1 MPLTYRLKKLQACK
15 NMNTLQK
22 LFPFAFKPKTN
33 TMNKPHTLY
42 HIVLDRSGSMDDC
55 LEATISGFKEQ
66 IQSVQNL
73 SKKYPD
79 QEITIGLTM
88 FNNEIHHL
96 YFNREPEKAE
106 ALTEKTYVPNGTT
119 ALYDAIFKTC
129 RRIES
134 GIKEINRQED
144 TTVVVVIL
152 TDGYENASQ
161 TASLN
166 DVKKMIAELENTG
179 RWTFN
184 FLGATLDAV
193 EVAESMNIKR
203 KNSMAFSKKEI
214 KGKVFARMTSYME
227 DYVSEKEKMMKENKS
242 LKDIN
247 INFNKDE
254 E

>member
-1 MPLTYRLKKLQACK
+1 
-15 NMNTLQK
+15 
-22 LFPFAFKPKTN
+22 
-33 TMNKPHTLY
+33 
-42 HIVLDRSGSMDDC
+42 
-55 LEATISGFKEQ
+55 
-66 IQSVQNL
+66 
-73 SKKYPD
+73 
-79 QEITIGLTM
+79 
-88 FNNEIHHL
+88 L